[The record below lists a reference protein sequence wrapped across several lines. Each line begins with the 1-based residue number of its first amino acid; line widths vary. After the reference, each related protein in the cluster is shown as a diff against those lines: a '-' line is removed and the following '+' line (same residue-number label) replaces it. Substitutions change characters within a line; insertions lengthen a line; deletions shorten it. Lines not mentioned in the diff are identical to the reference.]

1 MSWGKY
7 PSIEERD
14 LVHGTPIKVYKNGD
28 PWFPGKRVVVN
39 QRQHPTFESFLNYL
53 TSTLKEERAV
63 RRLYTPNHGTRI
75 TDYDQIK
82 PENVYVTSHALGSN
96 EHLKRIRWDV
106 HTFFSISL
114 THFISLSSSVS
125 GGKSRCL
132 CCLHRHF
139 KRIKLEFELKIHAVS
154 WCQSYAFEDTA
165 LFFYFSGVLGG
176 ILIEY

>member
-1 MSWGKY
+1 MQSHNPSVRKLRLEALFIHTVHVVVSSYFKKMSWGKY

-96 EHLKRIRWDV
+96 EHLKRIR
-106 HTFFSISL
+106 
-114 THFISLSSSVS
+114 
-125 GGKSRCL
+125 
-132 CCLHRHF
+132 
-139 KRIKLEFELKIHAVS
+139 
-154 WCQSYAFEDTA
+154 
-165 LFFYFSGVLGG
+165 
-176 ILIEY
+176 

>member
-106 HTFFSISL
+106 HTFFPSLSL
-114 THFISLSSSVS
+114 TLSLFQVQFLGVKHVVFAVYIDILNASNLSSNCDSMLFHGAKVMPLKTPRFS
-125 GGKSRCL
+125 FIFQVCL
-132 CCLHRHF
+132 G
-139 KRIKLEFELKIHAVS
+139 V
-154 WCQSYAFEDTA
+154 
-165 LFFYFSGVLGG
+165 FS
-176 ILIEY
+176 

>member
-53 TSTLKEERAV
+53 TSTLKEDRAV
-63 RRLYTPNHGTRI
+63 RRLYTPDHGTRI

-125 GGKSRCL
+125 VFYVVFAVYIDILNASNLSSNCDSMLFHGAKVMPLKTPRFSFIFQVCL
-132 CCLHRHF
+132 G
-139 KRIKLEFELKIHAVS
+139 V
-154 WCQSYAFEDTA
+154 
-165 LFFYFSGVLGG
+165 FS
-176 ILIEY
+176 

>member
-114 THFISLSSSVS
+114 SLTLSLFQVQFLGVKHVVFAVYIDILNASNLSSNWRSMLFHGAKVMPLKTPRFS
-125 GGKSRCL
+125 FIFQVCL
-132 CCLHRHF
+132 G
-139 KRIKLEFELKIHAVS
+139 V
-154 WCQSYAFEDTA
+154 
-165 LFFYFSGVLGG
+165 FS
-176 ILIEY
+176 

>member
-114 THFISLSSSVS
+114 THFMCIIRYEYLFLLLEKFITS
-125 GGKSRCL
+125 GACDFIVFFCVPKP
-132 CCLHRHF
+132 F
-139 KRIKLEFELKIHAVS
+139 AFYLKKT
-154 WCQSYAFEDTA
+154 F
-165 LFFYFSGVLGG
+165 
-176 ILIEY
+176 